1 MSTGGTVQ
9 QKALCN
15 PLWRGVEALE
25 WELFRASVSD
35 PVEVPYLMPYLL
47 RSNPKSQFERV
58 FTGLSTYA
66 CEAASDGKGVIY
78 VCILC
83 MARQLNA
90 AVQNVGLLQR
100 WAGR

>member
-1 MSTGGTVQ
+1 MSTGGTAQ
-9 QKALCN
+9 QKTLCN
-15 PLWRGVEALE
+15 PLWRGVEALG

-47 RSNPKSQFERV
+47 
-58 FTGLSTYA
+58 A
-66 CEAASDGKGVIY
+66 CEAASDEKGVIY

-90 AVQNVGLLQR
+90 AVQNAGLLRR